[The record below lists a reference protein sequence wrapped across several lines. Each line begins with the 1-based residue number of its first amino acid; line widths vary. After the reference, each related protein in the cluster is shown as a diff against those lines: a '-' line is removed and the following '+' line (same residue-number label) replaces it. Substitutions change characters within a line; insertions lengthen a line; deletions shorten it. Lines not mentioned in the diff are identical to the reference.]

1 MFWIMGMMYVYNW
14 WGLLYPTTIIYIL
27 SYSLG
32 MGGTSLTYVIE
43 ILPPLGVSVTIGSQ
57 SVFTGLISL
66 LIPILAKDEVLGV
79 LP

>member
-1 MFWIMGMMYVYNW
+1 
-14 WGLLYPTTIIYIL
+14 
-27 SYSLG
+27 